1 MCPTEYYQVYMRHL
15 PHMHP
20 PGATFFVTC
29 RLAGSLPRA
38 ILHELRIEAERVA
51 RELDDIPTE
60 PDRARQAHMSHRRL
74 FAQWDTKL
82 DEAGAG
88 PVWLEKAKVAQVIAD
103 SLHHRDDR
111 VYELLAYCIMP
122 NHVHV
127 VFKPLPDT
135 KNNILSVTT
144 IMQSL
149 KGYTAFTANR
159 LLNRRAQF
167 WQRESYDHWV
177 RDEKELLRIIR
188 YVISNPVKAGL
199 THHWQE
205 WPWTYCKH
213 PPLTTT

>member
-1 MCPTEYYQVYMRHL
+1 MCPAEYEQTYRRHL
-15 PHMHP
+15 PHTHP

-38 ILHELRIEAERVA
+38 ILHGLRSQGERVA
-51 RELDDIPTE
+51 RELDDIPDE
-60 PDRARQAHMSHRRL
+60 LGRARQAYVSHRRL
-74 FAQWDTKL
+74 FGQWDAKL

-88 PVWLEKAKVAQVIAD
+88 PVWLEKAEIAQLVAD
-103 SLHHRDDR
+103 SLHHRDDT

-122 NHVHV
+122 NHMHV
-127 VFKPLPDT
+127 VFRPLPDADNDT
-135 KNNILSVTT
+135 LSVTA

-149 KGYTAFTANR
+149 KGYTAYEANR
-159 LLNRRAQF
+159 LLDLRAQF

-199 THHWQE
+199 TDHWQN

-213 PPLTTT
+213 PP